1 MKMILVMFITIV
13 LDLLGIAFLALK
25 FVSVPFVPSRNIDN
39 MSDYYTAVWESV
51 KGRSND
57 NGRFFVID
65 ITNNSRDE
73 IASILES
80 VNSMNPRVIG
90 LDVTNIWE
98 EDESI
103 DKHFVNTIKS
113 IPNIILPIE
122 CYDMEQNTP
131 HFLYSI
137 FREQLIEKNYGVVSF
152 PETRD
157 ILRTYCPQFK
167 DGNKTLDAFGCA
179 IAKAYGANLRSVGEN
194 DNVLINY
201 TTLHLTDEDANEGRE
216 FLNLSKQ
223 DSTSLASEIN
233 GRIVLVGSTNLSSDK
248 HLTPLGYDLSGVM
261 VHAHII
267 NSLIDNRSITS
278 TPLILRYVLCCLF
291 AFFAFVILKK
301 YKKVD
306 GNKNNIWWS
315 IIKCTLLFLL
325 SMMLFAGIGTIL
337 FCKFCYYVDFAPYIV
352 TLILVYILK
361 DKSISIKIK

>member
-122 CYDMEQNTP
+122 CYDMEQNT
-131 HFLYSI
+131 
-137 FREQLIEKNYGVVSF
+137 
-152 PETRD
+152 
-157 ILRTYCPQFK
+157 
-167 DGNKTLDAFGCA
+167 
-179 IAKAYGANLRSVGEN
+179 
-194 DNVLINY
+194 
-201 TTLHLTDEDANEGRE
+201 
-216 FLNLSKQ
+216 
-223 DSTSLASEIN
+223 
-233 GRIVLVGSTNLSSDK
+233 
-248 HLTPLGYDLSGVM
+248 
-261 VHAHII
+261 AHQ
-267 NSLIDNRSITS
+267 
-278 TPLILRYVLCCLF
+278 
-291 AFFAFVILKK
+291 
-301 YKKVD
+301 
-306 GNKNNIWWS
+306 
-315 IIKCTLLFLL
+315 
-325 SMMLFAGIGTIL
+325 
-337 FCKFCYYVDFAPYIV
+337 
-352 TLILVYILK
+352 
-361 DKSISIKIK
+361 